1 MQNAYKTRE
10 LALYIAGVYNV
21 FEVIAMK
28 YMFSKDIVAELA
40 RRTKEYRLAYP
51 LTQKELA
58 DKAGVSLRS
67 VQKFESGQDVMFDI
81 FVKVIIA
88 LDLAD
93 NFEVLIPDMS
103 ERPSAYLARK
113 NGKVRKRVRKKKTQ
127 TVNRT
132 FKWGDEL

>member
-1 MQNAYKTRE
+1 
-10 LALYIAGVYNV
+10 
-21 FEVIAMK
+21 MK
-28 YMFSKDIVAELA
+28 YLFSKDIISELS
-40 RRTKEYRLAYP
+40 RRAKDYRIAYP

-81 FVKVIIA
+81 FVKIIIA
-88 LDLAD
+88 LDLGD

-103 ERPSAYLARK
+103 IRPSTLLAKK
-113 NGKVRKRVRKKKTQ
+113 NGTEKKRVKKKKEQ
-127 TVNRT
+127 PNKRT